1 MWKMSLPWKK
11 ALRRTFA
18 FFLWSLF
25 NAWLFV
31 LIEKTETD
39 DVMVKYQMLRSLYDS
54 MASKYNM
61 SIEEFNNFSNVAY
74 EALSAPKP
82 KWDYYNAVDFVF
94 QTLTTIGKR
103 KYAPAREPI
112 TYCR

>member
-1 MWKMSLPWKK
+1 
-11 ALRRTFA
+11 
-18 FFLWSLF
+18 
-25 NAWLFV
+25 
-31 LIEKTETD
+31 
-39 DVMVKYQMLRSLYDS
+39 MLRSLYDF

-103 KYAPAREPI
+103 KYVHASEPMI
-112 TYCR
+112 YCR